1 MATPDDDYDSPWKSA
16 VLRYFPEFMAF
27 YFPQAHAAIDW
38 SRPYAFLDQELAQ
51 LVRDGELG
59 RRRLDKLVRL
69 ATVAGAEQWVL
80 LHLEVQGRRESAF
93 AERIFCYNYR
103 VYDRYRRPVASL
115 VLLADQAA
123 RWRPG
128 SFSYRLFGCRVGIDF
143 PVVKLMDYADRIE
156 QLLCD
161 ANPFALLTAAHLLT
175 RQTKG
180 QAHRRRAAKWR
191 LTKLLYQR
199 QWDRQRIIDLYSVID
214 WLMRLPPDMEARL
227 WRGIVQMERREAM
240 PYITYAERIGRKIGL
255 QEGLQEGR
263 QEGRQEGLQEGLQL
277 GQRQMVELLARQLN
291 KRFGTLPPQLGE
303 RLVVADSEQLGRWAM
318 ALLDAASLDEVFG
331 DK

>member
-1 MATPDDDYDSPWKSA
+1 M
-16 VLRYFPEFMAF
+16 
-27 YFPQAHAAIDW
+27 
-38 SRPYAFLDQELAQ
+38 
-51 LVRDGELG
+51 
-59 RRRLDKLVRL
+59 
-69 ATVAGAEQWVL
+69 
-80 LHLEVQGRRESAF
+80 
-93 AERIFCYNYR
+93 
-103 VYDRYRRPVASL
+103 
-115 VLLADQAA
+115 LLADQAA

-263 QEGRQEGLQEGLQL
+263 QEGLQEGLQL